1 MTLSGLSQPAAERS
15 SMRKLARS
23 MAGVA
28 ASGLAIGQG
37 PDDHRGAHIPPEK
50 VPTALRAFWTDGF
63 FAAAQDAFILAY
75 LPLLAH
81 ALGASNTQIGILTAA
96 QSLGAM
102 LALYP
107 GAVFGRRAQSR
118 RWVVV
123 LYAGILGRLCLFG
136 TALVVAFLGGQT
148 ALWLVTVLF
157 MARSFLGNF
166 TLPAWTSLAADVIPD
181 GLRARY
187 FASRNFAINGATL
200 AITPIGGLLLDG
212 LGFPGGY
219 VSALLVSFALGM
231 VATFAYSRIPEPP
244 ARPAAATS
252 KHRSLTLR
260 KVLRNRPFVM
270 FVAATFALHFSTQIA
285 GPFFNVY
292 LKDHVGGSNFDIG
305 WLSTAS
311 ALSGTVGQL
320 AFGDIMARKGPLWL
334 GRCSLLVLPLL
345 PLMWLFVTAP
355 WMVLAP
361 NVIGGAMWAAF
372 GLANFQH
379 LLEVTD
385 DAEREEYVALFH
397 TCIFFAMF
405 VAPFLGGVVADRLGF
420 RPVFLI
426 SGLGRIAATVLFFFF
441 VPSPRTRALPDES
454 QGDAEVAATVPAV
467 A

>member
-1 MTLSGLSQPAAERS
+1 
-15 SMRKLARS
+15 MRTFARS
-23 MAGVA
+23 MANVA
-28 ASGLAIGQG
+28 ASGLAIGQQPG
-37 PDDHRGAHIPPEK
+37 DNDGARIAPEK

-107 GAVFGRRAQSR
+107 GAVVGRRAASR

-123 LYAGILGRLCLFG
+123 FYGGILGRLSLFT
-136 TALVVAFLGGQT
+136 TALVVAFFHGQV
-148 ALWLVTVLF
+148 ALWLVTLLF
-157 MARSFLGNF
+157 MVRSFLGSF
-166 TLPAWTSLAADVIPD
+166 ALPAWTSLAADVIPD

-187 FASRNFAINGATL
+187 FASRNFAISAATL
-200 AITPIGGLLLDG
+200 AVTPLGGLILDA

-219 VSALLVSFALGM
+219 VAALLVSFALGM
-231 VATFAYSRIPEPP
+231 VATVAYSRIPEPV
-244 ARPAAATS
+244 RRTSVAAG
-252 KHRSLTLR
+252 KRRSLTAR
-260 KVLRNRPFVM
+260 KVLHNRPFVM

-292 LKDHVGGSNFDIG
+292 LKGPLGGSNFDVG
-305 WLSTAS
+305 WLTTVS
-311 ALSGTVGQL
+311 AVSGLVGQL
-320 AFGDIMARKGPLWL
+320 AFGDLMSRRGSLWL
-334 GRCSLLVLPLL
+334 SRLALLVLPLL
-345 PLMWLFVTAP
+345 PLMWVFLTAP

-361 NVIGGAMWAAF
+361 NVLGGAMWAAF

-385 DAEREEYVALFH
+385 DSEREEYVALFH
-397 TCIFFAMF
+397 TSIFFAMF
-405 VAPFLGGVVADRLGF
+405 AAPFLGGVLADTFGY

-426 SGLGRIAATVLFFFF
+426 SGLGRIASTVLFFFF
-441 VPSPRTRALPDES
+441 VPSPRARALPADD
-454 QGDAEVAATVPAV
+454 DADAEEVAAAVPAI